1 VVQKQADGKMVEIP
15 VSYKKMMDGKEPPLM
30 LAAGDI
36 VYVPVSKMKTVLSST
51 MGVIGQT
58 SAAAIY
64 VVH

>member
-1 VVQKQADGKMVEIP
+1 MVEIP
-15 VSYKKMMDGKEPPLM
+15 VSYKKIMDGKEVPMM